1 MPEEDKSV
9 PRNARRNWF
18 RSGPRPDP
26 EGRPGVGTAIKLR
39 RTELG
44 LGRRELAERAGL
56 SYPYV
61 SEIENGKKQGSQAS
75 LRAIAEALGLRPYE
89 LLAWGEDL
97 EDAPAEA
104 APSDPDH
111 WTNLTRTMSAPR
123 ADSFAMPLAALAS
136 APPPAP
142 ASSAGGAPERD
153 ARAAALPDEDRVREI
168 VREEIER
175 YFRDR

>member
-1 MPEEDKSV
+1 MPEEDKAV
-9 PRNARRNWF
+9 PRNRRRGWF
-18 RSGPRPDP
+18 RGDLQAHPDA
-26 EGRPGVGTAIKLR
+26 RPGVGTAIKLR

-75 LRAIAEALGLRPYE
+75 LRAIAEALGLRPHE

-123 ADSFAMPLAALAS
+123 VAAYEDRDSFAMPLLAAGA
-136 APPPAP
+136 PPAP
-142 ASSAGGAPERD
+142 APAGGA
-153 ARAAALPDEDRVREI
+153 ARAAPPPDEDRVREI